1 MDLKSK
7 SIMNVAETYRK
18 MYEEEEKKA
27 VYSAHTFDTAD
38 EHNHHGTYHSAE
50 EAEDAVAEVGD
61 IGHVI
66 VKHHKGTVTAVNH
79 SMSAA
84 LGKHA
89 QEGMKRDAEEH
100 AKKLKPEHLKPEH
113 DEDY

>member
-1 MDLKSK
+1 MKNITK
-7 SIMNVAETYRK
+7 NVADAYKLMSEATG
-18 MYEEEEKKA
+18 KA